1 MNSQSILLRDYIP
14 TRANYVLVNENRKE
28 EGMRWRLGMAAK
40 RDLAALGPLLLSG
53 RCSGG

>member
-28 EGMRWRLGMAAK
+28 EGMRWRLGMA
-40 RDLAALGPLLLSG
+40 GVM
-53 RCSGG
+53 